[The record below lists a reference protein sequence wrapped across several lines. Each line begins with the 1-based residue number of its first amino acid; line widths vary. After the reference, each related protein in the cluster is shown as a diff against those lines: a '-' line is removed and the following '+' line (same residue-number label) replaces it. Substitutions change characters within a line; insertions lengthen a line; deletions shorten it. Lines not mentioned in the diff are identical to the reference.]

1 MTRRGR
7 SNLLFLPCPSSLDSS
22 GEPAKNANS
31 EAQIGQRIQAA
42 DADLSGFV
50 NQDGY
55 AGKNMT
61 SVPRLALGTLDG
73 ATDPWPLLRVLL
85 RGFAARKI
93 HVQTFLS
100 RAAFGGFQELRAWSG
115 ATPRHLDSWLMTPT
129 QCRSFFLEGTERA
142 DLAVV
147 LGQYS
152 TANVPAL
159 GNGGGCPS
167 LPSPRTRDSSE
178 KKQVDLAGNRSGRIS
193 NSCCFHALPRC
204 SRGAGGNLDAL
215 CDWLGLSKLAI
226 LSTRQLSQ
234 VVAHRCSLPV
244 GLEGIFLTDGDPR
257 VPPSQYVVDVG
268 ILLGVPLVGVVYHGH
283 PNRLATVLD
292 RSHCWVD
299 GGLTLW
305 WDFGLFRQIVGS
317 SAEKPLPQDPT
328 TIWDFRG
335 RLQVAIARDA
345 VFGCYFQESLEL
357 LERAGAKIVEF
368 SPLRDERIP
377 PESDVVY
384 LGCGEPREH
393 AARLAENHCLKV
405 SLRDFVRRGGRV
417 YAEGAGAAYLCEWM
431 EVSTGCFISGAGI
444 LPAAGRRLP
453 RFGEPLPVTV
463 TLRSSTWLAE
473 AGTAIRGYRNSQWW
487 FEPESVST
495 GLVKEPGF
503 EYDIIGNAQ
512 VVASIVH
519 VDFAAQPAL
528 LARFF
533 QKTPVAGPSP
543 SSTSLFVR

>member
-1 MTRRGR
+1 
-7 SNLLFLPCPSSLDSS
+7 
-22 GEPAKNANS
+22 
-31 EAQIGQRIQAA
+31 
-42 DADLSGFV
+42 
-50 NQDGY
+50 
-55 AGKNMT
+55 MT

-85 RGFAARKI
+85 RGFAARKV

-115 ATPRHLDSWLMTPT
+115 ATPRHLDSWLMTPD

-152 TANVPAL
+152 AVNTAPPWT
-159 GNGGGCPS
+159 GNICPS
-167 LPSPRTRDSSE
+167 PLPPQAHHNHTGE
-178 KKQVDLAGNRSGRIS
+178 KRQADLSRNRPGRMS
-193 NSCCFHALPRC
+193 NSCCLHALSRC

-226 LSTRQLSQ
+226 LSTRQLAQ
-234 VVAHRCSLPV
+234 LVANRRSLPV
-244 GLEGIFLTDGDPR
+244 GLEGLFLTEGDPR

-268 ILLGVPLVGVVYHGH
+268 ILLGVPLVGIVYHGH
-283 PNRLATVLD
+283 PNRLSTVLD
-292 RSHCWVD
+292 KSRCWGD

-305 WDFGLFRQIVGS
+305 WDFGLFQRIVVAS
-317 SAEKPLPQDPT
+317 SEKPFPQDPT

-357 LERAGAKIVEF
+357 LERAGARIVEF

-377 PESDVVY
+377 PETDVVY

-431 EVSTGCFISGAGI
+431 EVNTGCFISGAGI

-533 QKTPVAGPSP
+533 QRTPVSGSAPSG
-543 SSTSLFVR
+543 TTLFVR

>member
-1 MTRRGR
+1 M
-7 SNLLFLPCPSSLDSS
+7 
-22 GEPAKNANS
+22 A
-31 EAQIGQRIQAA
+31 
-42 DADLSGFV
+42 
-50 NQDGY
+50 
-55 AGKNMT
+55 

-85 RGFAARKI
+85 RGFAARKV

-142 DLAVV
+142 DLAIV

-152 TANVPAL
+152 PANSASS
-159 GNGGGCPS
+159 GCLS
-167 LPSPRTRDSSE
+167 LPPGQPEDSGE
-178 KKQVDLAGNRSGRIS
+178 KRQADLAGKRSVS
-193 NSCCFHALPRC
+193 KAPSCCLRALPRC

-226 LSTRQLSQ
+226 FSTRQLTQ
-234 VVAHRCSLPV
+234 VVANRCSLPS
-244 GLEGIFLTDGDPR
+244 GLDGLFLTDADPGI
-257 VPPSQYVVDVG
+257 PPSQYVVDVG
-268 ILLGVPLVGVVYHGH
+268 ILLGVPLVGIVYHGH
-283 PNRLATVLD
+283 PNRLSAVLD
-292 RSHCWVD
+292 RSQCWVD

-305 WDFGLFRQIVGS
+305 WDFGLFQRIVRT
-317 SAEKPLPQDPT
+317 SAERPFPQDPT

-377 PESDVVY
+377 PETDVVY

-405 SLRDFVRRGGRV
+405 SLRDYVRRGGRV

-431 EVSTGCFISGAGI
+431 EVSTGCFISGAGV

-533 QKTPVAGPSP
+533 QRTPVVSP
-543 SSTSLFVR
+543 ARSTSTLFVR